1 RRATFGCLCDRVPDF
16 LQVVQVPLQLF
27 GRTAD
32 ARSAYD
38 GAHSFGDLHTIE
50 RLAQLLAVL
59 AFDSPRNTA
68 CAGVVRHEDEEAS
81 CEADERRERRA
92 LVAALFLLDLDDE
105 RSEENTSEL
114 KSREY

>member
-1 RRATFGCLCDRVPDF
+1 
-16 LQVVQVPLQLF
+16 VPLQLF

-38 GAHSFGDLHTIE
+38 GAHSFGDLDTIE
-50 RLAQLLAVL
+50 RLTQLLAVL

-105 RSEENTSEL
+105 LLAFLEELTIMGAPRAVGQRLEVFL
-114 KSREY
+114 GHVL